1 MASISSIQHCYLG
14 YNVDLWPED
23 GDDFDYVGC
32 YRIAYGG
39 ATVHADRLGG
49 HDTRS
54 AALEAAWKAGQRHI
68 DGIAMAA

>member
-1 MASISSIQHCYLG
+1 MACTFSIQHCFLG
-14 YNVDLWPED
+14 YDVDLWPED

-39 ATVHADRLGG
+39 DTVHAGRLAG

-54 AALEAAWKAGQRHI
+54 AALEAAGKAALQHVES
-68 DGIAMAA
+68 IAVAA